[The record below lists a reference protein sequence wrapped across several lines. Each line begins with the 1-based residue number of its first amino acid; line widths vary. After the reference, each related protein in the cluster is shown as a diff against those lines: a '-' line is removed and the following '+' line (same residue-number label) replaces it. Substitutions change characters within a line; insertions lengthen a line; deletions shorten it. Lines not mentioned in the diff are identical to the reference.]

1 MRGTVIVVRTCSR
14 SCEGYETR
22 PGIFSSGFILFFVDI
37 YKFKF
42 IEKIQF
48 R

>member
-1 MRGTVIVVRTCSR
+1 MRGTVIVVRSR

-37 YKFKF
+37 YKIKF
-42 IEKIQF
+42 TEKIQF